1 MERREYQHKRS
12 ILLNKLNS
20 NELSSEQCGEKLKL
34 LTKIYKESHEVMPS
48 VERCPKCNRD
58 IYFYRK
64 QEYIDLRM
72 KGMSYKKI
80 SDVFGISVNALRT
93 IRNSWNIDADIDN
106 W

>member
-12 ILLNKLNS
+12 ILLNRLNN

-34 LTKIYKESHEVMPS
+34 LTKKYKESHEEIPS
-48 VERCPKCNRD
+48 VERCPKCNQE

-64 QEYIDLRM
+64 QEYVDLRM
-72 KGMSYKKI
+72 NGKSYKSI
-80 SDVFGISVNALRT
+80 ADIFGISVNALRI
-93 IRNSWNIDADIDN
+93 IRNSWNIDADIDS